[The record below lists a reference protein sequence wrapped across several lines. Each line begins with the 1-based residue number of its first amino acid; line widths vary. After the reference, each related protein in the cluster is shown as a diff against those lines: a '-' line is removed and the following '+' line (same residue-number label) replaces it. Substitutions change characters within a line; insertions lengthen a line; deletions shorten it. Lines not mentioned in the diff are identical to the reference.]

1 MSKKGKSLE
10 TLEFELKDSDFS
22 ITCVATWVLSNDI
35 STSSLSAKTADRIY
49 TNHNWIKHRKKNSIN
64 FRIFSKHFLSSDF
77 IFTEK
82 LIFRFRE
89 CWFSS
94 VESKYLSHSSTSIFE
109 WDLFFRLNNINLIFI
124 NESFTRRVWEYIN
137 YFFYWSLSVAEL
149 TSDEHEV
156 EFLDLIDDLQ
166 QVEFDFVEYTVKPL
180 YSGHHLDWLEVL
192 VSKIQEVSFIGIF
205 TILLFSQSK
214 LNKKINKSST
224 GKIVCFTAFESK

>member
-1 MSKKGKSLE
+1 M
-10 TLEFELKDSDFS
+10 KDSDFS

-35 STSSLSAKTADRIY
+35 WTSSLSAKTADRIY

-89 CWFSS
+89 CSFSS
-94 VESKYLSHSSTSIFE
+94 VESKYLSHSSTYFFE

-137 YFFYWSLSVAEL
+137 YFFYWSLSVVEL

-180 YSGHHLDWLEVL
+180 YSGHHFQWLEVL
-192 VSKIQEVSFIGIF
+192 VSNIRSQFHRYFYYFIIF
-205 TILLFSQSK
+205 TI
-214 LNKKINKSST
+214 KS
-224 GKIVCFTAFESK
+224 

>member
-1 MSKKGKSLE
+1 MTSQRALY
-10 TLEFELKDSDFS
+10 LLKRP
-22 ITCVATWVLSNDI
+22 IEYIRIIIGSN
-35 STSSLSAKTADRIY
+35 TEKT
-49 TNHNWIKHRKKNSIN
+49 NSIN

-89 CWFSS
+89 CSFSS

-214 LNKKINKSST
+214 LNKKNSL
-224 GKIVCFTAFESK
+224 